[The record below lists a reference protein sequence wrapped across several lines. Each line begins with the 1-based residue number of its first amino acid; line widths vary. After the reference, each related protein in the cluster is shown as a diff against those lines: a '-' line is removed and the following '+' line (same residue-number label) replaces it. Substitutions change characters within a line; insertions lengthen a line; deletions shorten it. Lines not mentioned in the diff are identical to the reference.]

1 MIDHVV
7 SKSGYLIRLTAERW
21 THITEEHCELAGLLP
36 DSSETGETGGKSA
49 TGRDRA
55 HTSRESRSS
64 RLSRATPPFCDEKS
78 AVAFK
83 KEAGMAIADIQEYL
97 KLIPA
102 VNRSPQHAVWLTY
115 DAEADSLYVN
125 FKKPSHATDSEMTDD
140 DVIIRYEGEE
150 IIGFTVLHA
159 GKRMKK
165 TA

>member
-1 MIDHVV
+1 
-7 SKSGYLIRLTAERW
+7 
-21 THITEEHCELAGLLP
+21 
-36 DSSETGETGGKSA
+36 
-49 TGRDRA
+49 
-55 HTSRESRSS
+55 
-64 RLSRATPPFCDEKS
+64 
-78 AVAFK
+78 
-83 KEAGMAIADIQEYL
+83 MAIADIQEYL

-102 VNRSPQHAVWLTY
+102 MNRSPQHAVWLTY

-159 GKRMKK
+159 SKRMKQ